1 MLIQKEASHVSEVK
15 AKPEYHRF
23 LIGRGGAN
31 IRKVRDSTGARIIFP
46 NSSDADQ
53 ESITLIGKKESV
65 EMAKAEL
72 EMLIKDLVSVKFAVH
87 QSCKS
92 VGAFGI
98 LGCRHCN
105 CATVDKAVISWI
117 NFSVLFSNEC

>member
-1 MLIQKEASHVSEVK
+1 MSEVK

-98 LGCRHCN
+98 LGCRHCS
-105 CATVDKAVISWI
+105 C
-117 NFSVLFSNEC
+117 VLWLTRRLYHGDIFQLCLAMNVKMIEIKY

>member
-1 MLIQKEASHVSEVK
+1 MHKISKYKNAENSLLLIQKNKYKNEHRFLSIQKEASHVLEVK

-46 NSSDADQ
+46 NSTDADQ

-65 EMAKAEL
+65 EKAKAEL
-72 EMLIKDLVSVKFAVH
+72 ESLIKDLVCVKFV
-87 QSCKS
+87 C
-92 VGAFGI
+92 
-98 LGCRHCN
+98 L
-105 CATVDKAVISWI
+105 
-117 NFSVLFSNEC
+117 